1 MTLTKPYEATFYIG
15 NDSKKTFS
23 FLFDEVSENF
33 IKVVVK
39 RIDGTI
45 YTPTFSV
52 DMELKEVVFGED
64 EITPTAD
71 DIICIYRDTPTIQD
85 TQFNTLQGYN
95 AKALENILSK
105 IVAMIQEMK
114 ASGFSTQILQ
124 GEPWGLDLIK
134 PDDDGASVQI
144 DYQARVL
151 KKGLYFKMS
160 DGNLQASANGVDFV
174 QMPKSA
180 EVKEFRHRLD
190 ADGNVHFEYR
200 VDKDWIAVSTGA
212 DVSGIKSQVD
222 KNTADIITING
233 KLSAVDAQIDANADA
248 ILKTREDFASADQAI
263 RDDMNAEDSRLQT
276 QITAQA
282 TAITTNKN
290 DIDELGDD
298 VAEIQ
303 AKIPESASG
312 TNHLI
317 TKQQLL
323 DEEMDIRDD
332 LNGGLSELQTQITA
346 QAAKIETKQD
356 QLTAGDNIIISN
368 NVISATGAGGGAG
381 FDVIVVQEL
390 PAEGQKGIIYLLAKD
405 GTAPDVYDEY
415 VWITATQTFE
425 LIGTTQVDLSDYAT
439 KEDLNAVLPD
449 QTDNA
454 GKFLTTDGTEASWSD
469 KPLVNLSTNPN
480 ETLVLLGS
488 DSGSVQ
494 AASVILGKQAKLTSE
509 YAGSAVAVGA
519 KAIAGSFATAIG
531 AVAKAEAIR
540 SIQIGYGTNSD
551 TNTFKVGNANGN
563 FEIMSADGTIPAE
576 RMSATAGTTGQ
587 VLTKTDAGMEWQDA
601 TGGELPDNVLVNNA
615 SVNGG
620 IAIGLD
626 SSAAQATSV
635 SIGNGAGKNYGSNL
649 YSVAVGASAQAGSL
663 YSTAIGGG
671 AIVSNSYAVQ
681 IGKGTN
687 TEHGTVCF
695 GNKNGN
701 FTMMSADGTIPAD
714 RIGNLDFGTMD

>member
-33 IKVVVK
+33 IKVIVK

-190 ADGNVHFEYR
+190 SDGNVHFEYR

-233 KLSAVDAQIDANADA
+233 KLSAVDTQIDANADA

-332 LNGGLSELQTQITA
+332 LNEGLSELQTQITA

-390 PAEGQKGIIYLLAKD
+390 PSEGQKGIIYLLAKD

-415 VWITATQTFE
+415 IWVTATQTFE
-425 LIGTTQVDLSDYAT
+425 LIGSTKVDLSNYLPLSGGTLTGSINFDLPYGSTFLKFGSSNTAVIKT
-439 KEDLNAVLPD
+439 NSQGYLQLPAFTTVYSRLDVDGNIGGSWNTVTTAYIRKLSCGGNNDAKLIVPDTAGTLARLEDLENIDALPD
-449 QTDNA
+449 QTGNS
-454 GKFLTTDGTEASWSD
+454 GKFLTTNGTTASWD
-469 KPLVNLSTNPN
+469 NALVNIASVGFNSIQ
-480 ETLVLLGS
+480 VKGDYS
-488 DSGSVQ
+488 DSSFPNVYRSCLFTYNGYV
-494 AASVILGKQAKLTSE
+494 
-509 YAGSAVAVGA
+509 SAND
-519 KAIAGSFATAIG
+519 ATAIG
-531 AVAKAEAIR
+531 YNASVTAHGATQLGSGINA
-540 SIQIGYGTNSD
+540 D
-551 TNTFKVGNANGN
+551 ANTFKV
-563 FEIMSADGTIPAE
+563 S
-576 RMSATAGTTGQ
+576 
-587 VLTKTDAGMEWQDA
+587 
-601 TGGELPDNVLVNNA
+601 
-615 SVNGG
+615 
-620 IAIGLD
+620 
-626 SSAAQATSV
+626 
-635 SIGNGAGKNYGSNL
+635 
-649 YSVAVGASAQAGSL
+649 
-663 YSTAIGGG
+663 
-671 AIVSNSYAVQ
+671 
-681 IGKGTN
+681 
-687 TEHGTVCF
+687 
-695 GNKNGN
+695 NKNGN
-701 FTMMSADGTIPAD
+701 FEMMSADGTIPAD

>member
-33 IKVVVK
+33 IKVIVK

-233 KLSAVDAQIDANADA
+233 KLSAVDTQIDANADA
-248 ILKTREDFASADQAI
+248 ILKTREDYIQADSEIHQILNSHTSELTTLRGNQAS
-263 RDDMNAEDSRLQT
+263 
-276 QITAQA
+276 
-282 TAITTNKN
+282 
-290 DIDELGDD
+290 LGDQ
-298 VAEIQ
+298 VAGIEQ
-303 AKIPESASG
+303 KIPESASG

-332 LNGGLSELQTQITA
+332 LNEMASELQTQITA
-346 QAAKIETKQD
+346 QAAEIATKQD
-356 QLTAGDNIIISN
+356 KLTAGDNIVISG

-381 FDVIVVQEL
+381 FDMQVVDQL
-390 PAEGQKGIIYLLAKD
+390 PATGKKGVIYLVPKD
-405 GTAPDVYDEY
+405 GAAPDVYDEY
-415 VWITATQTFE
+415 VWIDATQTFE
-425 LIGTTQVDLSDYAT
+425 LIGTTQVDLSDYAKKEELNDYLPLSGGTLTGGLEFRYHAT
-439 KEDLNAVLPD
+439 KNGLGFAPNDSISFNALQLGIFANNGFSPYINFGSTGNVFIHPTYDNTTDIGSRYNRWKSVYATKLNNGADITIPTEGGTLARLEDLENIGALPD

-454 GKFLTTDGTEASWSD
+454 GKFLTTDGTTASWSD
-469 KPLVNLSTNPN
+469 KPLVNKAAGTNS
-480 ETLVLLGS
+480 LAVLGS
-488 DSGSVQ
+488 VSDSSQYTTVVGSG
-494 AASVILGKQAKLTSE
+494 AASRGGNNSTVVGSKSQCRYSSTLIGAWIQNSIAKNAVILGSGNTSQQIPAVEDNSITWVLSGVEYKL
-509 YAGSAVAVGA
+509 
-519 KAIAGSFATAIG
+519 F
-531 AVAKAEAIR
+531 
-540 SIQIGYGTNSD
+540 
-551 TNTFKVGNANGN
+551 
-563 FEIMSADGTIPAE
+563 SADGTIPAE
-576 RMSATAGTTGQ
+576 
-587 VLTKTDAGMEWQDA
+587 
-601 TGGELPDNVLVNNA
+601 
-615 SVNGG
+615 
-620 IAIGLD
+620 
-626 SSAAQATSV
+626 
-635 SIGNGAGKNYGSNL
+635 
-649 YSVAVGASAQAGSL
+649 
-663 YSTAIGGG
+663 
-671 AIVSNSYAVQ
+671 
-681 IGKGTN
+681 
-687 TEHGTVCF
+687 
-695 GNKNGN
+695 
-701 FTMMSADGTIPAD
+701 

>member
-33 IKVVVK
+33 IKVIVK

-134 PDDDGASVQI
+134 PADDGASVQI

-233 KLSAVDAQIDANADA
+233 KLSAVDMQIDANADA

-282 TAITTNKN
+282 AAITTNKN

-312 TNHLI
+312 SNPLV

-332 LNGGLSELQTQITA
+332 LNESVSELQTQITA
-346 QAAKIETKQD
+346 QATAIAGKQEK
-356 QLTAGDNIIISN
+356 LIAGDNIVIGSDGKT
-368 NVISATGAGGGAG
+368 ISATGAGGGAG
-381 FDVIVVQEL
+381 LSFIVYDTL
-390 PAEGQKGIIYLLAKD
+390 PETGESGIIYLVPKD

-415 VWITATQTFE
+415 VWITATSTFE
-425 LIGTTQVDLSDYAT
+425 LIGSTQVDLTDYVT
-439 KEDLNAVLPD
+439 KENLSNYLPLSGGTLTGPLVINLGETTEQYSNETILTFTLKRPSGETKTVVVKQTSTGLDFDGAYFSQVGDIIPAAYSNTLGSYSKIWNKIYVKKINNGADIAVPTEGGTLARLEDLENIDALPD
-449 QTDNA
+449 QTGNA
-454 GKFLTTDGTEASWSD
+454 GKFLKTDGSEASWEDVPPS
-469 KPLVNLSTNPN
+469 VTI
-480 ETLVLLGS
+480 TL
-488 DSGSVQ
+488 
-494 AASVILGKQAKLTSE
+494 KE
-509 YAGSAVAVGA
+509 YD
-519 KAIAGSFATAIG
+519 
-531 AVAKAEAIR
+531 E
-540 SIQIGYGTNSD
+540 
-551 TNTFKVGNANGN
+551 
-563 FEIMSADGTIPAE
+563 
-576 RMSATAGTTGQ
+576 
-587 VLTKTDAGMEWQDA
+587 
-601 TGGELPDNVLVNNA
+601 
-615 SVNGG
+615 
-620 IAIGLD
+620 
-626 SSAAQATSV
+626 
-635 SIGNGAGKNYGSNL
+635 
-649 YSVAVGASAQAGSL
+649 
-663 YSTAIGGG
+663 
-671 AIVSNSYAVQ
+671 
-681 IGKGTN
+681 
-687 TEHGTVCF
+687 
-695 GNKNGN
+695 
-701 FTMMSADGTIPAD
+701 
-714 RIGNLDFGTMD
+714 